1 MNKKKRRK
9 NTFHEQMLYFIGKLL
24 SVPVWFFFFPIS
36 TVTGVDN
43 IASEDVASSD
53 NYTGEWK
60 HELLKA

>member
-1 MNKKKRRK
+1 
-9 NTFHEQMLYFIGKLL
+9 MLYFIGKLL

-36 TVTGVDN
+36 TVTGVDK